1 MIRHAIL
8 SATGTT
14 ASGAAAKSRIIR
26 KFCSRPAR
34 GHFGTKSQGQLEW
47 QLDMATDVARPVG
60 MSTDDDALARHKRR
74 RFLIGATTVV
84 GGIGAVA
91 AATPF
96 VMSFWPSERAKAAG
110 APVEIDISKLEPGQK
125 VNAEWRGKV
134 TWVINR
140 TPEMLAM
147 LPKLDDRVA
156 DPKSEVDHQP
166 SYCKNENRSI
176 KPNLFVAVGICTHL
190 GCSPTFRPEIA
201 PADLGADW
209 PGGFFCPCH
218 QSKFDLAGR
227 VFKGVPAPTNLVVP
241 PHRYASDTKVVIGED
256 TKA

>member
-1 MIRHAIL
+1 M
-8 SATGTT
+8 SADDR
-14 ASGAAAKSRIIR
+14 AA
-26 KFCSRPAR
+26 
-34 GHFGTKSQGQLEW
+34 
-47 QLDMATDVARPVG
+47 
-60 MSTDDDALARHKRR
+60 DALERQKRR
-74 RFLIGATTVV
+74 RFLVSATAVV

-147 LPKLDDRVA
+147 LPKLDARVA

-166 SYCKNENRSI
+166 AYCKNENRSI
-176 KPNLFVAVGICTHL
+176 KPGVFVAVGICTHL
-190 GCSPTFRPEIA
+190 GCSPTFRPELA

-241 PHRYASDTKVVIGED
+241 PHRYVTDTRIVIGED